1 MKRSKLLTIPRAATR
16 MLLATLLL
24 TMTVQTA
31 CAYDVNIE
39 ATGQNIS
46 DDTTWENC
54 TVNITGSGTVT
65 FYKRI
70 TISGT
75 VTLNLG
81 TGATLTASRGI
92 AVNEGHSL
100 TIDGTGTLN
109 ANIANRQYNDA
120 AIGGNNGS
128 NAGTIIIN
136 GGNINAN
143 GRYNGAAIGGGNNG
157 NGGIITITGGN
168 ITATAGNRSAGIG
181 GGLEGNAGTISIT
194 GGVINVSCD
203 KLGAG
208 IGGGT
213 TNEVLL
219 QFS

>member
-1 MKRSKLLTIPRAATR
+1 MKQSKLLTIPQPADR
-16 MLLATLLL
+16 MLPAPTHLHRLFVALMVLL
-24 TMTVQTA
+24 TMTSQTA
-31 CAYDVNIE
+31 WADDVNIE
-39 ATGQNIS
+39 ATGQTIS

-54 TVNITGSGTVT
+54 TVNFTGSGTVT

-92 AVNEGHSL
+92 AVNEGNSL

-109 ANIANRQYNDA
+109 ANIANQQYHDA

-128 NAGTIIIN
+128 NAGKIIIN

-168 ITATAGNRSAGIG
+168 ITATAAGNSSAE
-181 GGLEGNAGTISIT
+181 LA
-194 GGVINVSCD
+194 
-203 KLGAG
+203 A
-208 IGGGT
+208 
-213 TNEVLL
+213 VLRVMQAQYPSQEAL
-219 QFS
+219 LMFHVVNMEPE